1 MADISYHKYFDELVS
16 LRREFHKIP
25 EICYQEVKTAEKIEE
40 FLINCGI
47 TTVKRVFKTGVV
59 CTIGDESKEC
69 IALRMDT
76 DGLPVSEETGVSY
89 QSRHTGM
96 MHACGH
102 DAHIAILLVTAKIL
116 KEHESMLQKCVK
128 LIFQPGEE
136 GDGGALPMIKEG
148 VLENP
153 KVTKI
158 FGAHLWPDTPVG
170 EIEYLCDTA
179 FAGCDRYE
187 IKIHG
192 KGGHGAIPESANSP
206 LPALADCIL
215 GIEALGK
222 EEPDAVISACAC
234 NADGYY
240 NVFPDDA
247 ALKGT
252 IRTLSPEQRTR
263 ILDSLDLLVKEIS
276 DKRNITVEFLPVEE
290 YPPCLQDEG
299 ALTEYLFAAMRVF
312 GEDYPEKIKE
322 GKRTFAAED
331 FSFFAKEIPAAHV
344 RIGSQGGED
353 SAYPL
358 HHAKFQIDENCLMV
372 GVKLF
377 CEIIFGQR

>member
-1 MADISYHKYFDELVS
+1 MADISYEKYFDELVM

-25 EICYQEVKTAEKIEE
+25 EICYEEHKTAEKIEE
-40 FLINCGI
+40 VLKSYGI
-47 TTVKRVFKTGVV
+47 TNVKRVFHTGVV
-59 CTIGDESKEC
+59 CLIGDESNEC

-76 DGLPVSEETGVSY
+76 DALPVTEETGVSY
-89 QSRHTGM
+89 QSEHTGM

-102 DAHIAILLVTAKIL
+102 DAHIAILLMTAKIL
-116 KEHESMLQKCVK
+116 KEHESDLKYCVK

-136 GDGGALPMIKEG
+136 GDGGALPMIREG

-153 KVTKI
+153 RVRKI
-158 FGAHLWPDTPVG
+158 FGAHVWPQVG
-170 EIEYLCDTA
+170 VGKIEYLPDTA

-187 IKIHG
+187 MKIHG

-222 EEPDAVISACAC
+222 EEADAVISACAC

-247 ALKGT
+247 LLKGT
-252 IRTLSPEQRTR
+252 IRTLCPEQRTR
-263 ILDSLDLLVKEIS
+263 ILEKLTVLAEEIS
-276 DKRNITVEFLPVEE
+276 KARNITVEFHPVEE
-290 YPPCLQDEG
+290 YPPCQQDEG
-299 ALTEYLFAAMRVF
+299 ALTEYLFAAMKVF
-312 GEDYPEKIKE
+312 GDSYPEHIDE

-331 FSFFAKEIPAAHV
+331 FSFFAQEIPAAHV
-344 RIGSQGGED
+344 RIGSNGGED

-358 HHAKFQIDENCLMV
+358 HHAKFQIDEQCLLT

-377 CEIIFGQR
+377 CETAFR

>member
-1 MADISYHKYFDELVS
+1 MANISYEPYFEELVS
-16 LRREFHKIP
+16 LRRAFHQIP
-25 EICYQEVKTAEKIEE
+25 EICYEEYQTAEKIEE
-40 FLINCGI
+40 FLLNCGI
-47 TTVKRVFKTGVV
+47 TTVKRVFHTGVV
-59 CTIGDESKEC
+59 CTIGDETKEC
-69 IALRMDT
+69 VALRMDT
-76 DGLPVSEETGVSY
+76 DALPVTEETGVSY
-89 QSRHTGM
+89 QSRNPGM

-102 DAHIAILLVTAKIL
+102 DAHIAILLMTAKIL
-116 KEHESMLQKCVK
+116 KEHESELKYCVK

-136 GDGGALPMIKEG
+136 GDGGALPMIGEG
-148 VLENP
+148 VLDNP

-158 FGAHLWPDTPVG
+158 FGAHVWPDVLVG
-170 EIEYLCDTA
+170 NMEYLPDTA

-187 IKIHG
+187 IKISG
-192 KGGHGAIPESANSP
+192 KGGHGAMPDSCNSP

-247 ALKGT
+247 LLKGT
-252 IRTLSPEQRTR
+252 IRTLSPDQRKR
-263 ILDSLDLLVKEIS
+263 ILDKLSLLVKEVS
-276 DKRNITVEFLPVEE
+276 SKRNIDIEFLPAEE

-312 GEDYPEKIKE
+312 GEDYPEHIDE

-331 FSFFAKEIPAAHV
+331 FSFFAKEIPAAHI

-353 SAYPL
+353 SSYPL
-358 HHAKFQIDENCLMV
+358 HHAKFQIDEKCLLI

-377 CEIIFGQR
+377 CETVLY

>member
-1 MADISYHKYFDELVS
+1 MADISYEKYYDELVS
-16 LRREFHKIP
+16 LRRKFHKIP
-25 EICYQEVKTAEKIEE
+25 EICYEEHKTAQKIEDY
-40 FLINCGI
+40 LKSYGI
-47 TTVKRVFKTGVV
+47 TTVRRVFNTGVV
-59 CTIGDESKEC
+59 CTIGDTTKEC

-89 QSRHTGM
+89 QSEHTGM

-116 KEHESMLQKCVK
+116 KEHESELQKCVK

-136 GDGGALPMIKEG
+136 GDGGAFPMIREG
-148 VLENP
+148 VLETP

-158 FGAHLWPDTPVG
+158 FGAHVWPDTPVG
-170 EIEYLCDTA
+170 HIEYLPDTA

-192 KGGHGAIPESANSP
+192 KGGHGAMPDSCNSP

-247 ALKGT
+247 LLKGT
-252 IRTLSPEQRTR
+252 IRTLSSEQRSR
-263 ILDSLDLLVKEIS
+263 ILEKLNCLAKEVS
-276 DKRNITVEFLPVEE
+276 KKRNIHVEFHPVEE

-312 GEDYPEKIKE
+312 GEDYPEHIDE

-344 RIGSQGGED
+344 RIGSKGGED
-353 SAYPL
+353 SSYPL

-377 CEIIFGQR
+377 CETAFQ

>member
-1 MADISYHKYFDELVS
+1 MASISYEKYYDELVS

-25 EICYQEVKTAEKIEE
+25 EICYEEVKTADKIEE
-40 FLINCGI
+40 FLVNCGI
-47 TTVKRVFKTGVV
+47 TTVKRVFRTGVV
-59 CTIGDESKEC
+59 CLIGDETKEC

-76 DGLPVSEETGVSY
+76 DALPVSEETGVPY
-89 QSRHTGM
+89 QSTHPGM

-102 DAHIAILLVTAKIL
+102 DAHIAILLMTAKIL
-116 KEHESMLQKCVK
+116 KEHESELPKCVK

-136 GDGGALPMIKEG
+136 GDGGALPMIREG
-148 VLENP
+148 VLQNP
-153 KVTKI
+153 KVSKI
-158 FGAHLWPDTPVG
+158 FGAHVWPDVRVG
-170 EIEYLCDTA
+170 NIEYLPDTA

-187 IKIHG
+187 MKIRG

-215 GIEALGK
+215 GIEKSGK

-247 ALKGT
+247 LLKGT
-252 IRTLSPEQRTR
+252 IRTLSPKDRTR
-263 ILDSLDLLVKEIS
+263 ILEKLKTLTEEIS
-276 DKRNITVEFLPVEE
+276 KTRNIQLEFLPVEE

-312 GEDYPEKIKE
+312 GEDYPEHISE

-353 SAYPL
+353 TSYPL
-358 HHAKFQIDENCLMV
+358 HHAKFQIDEKCLLT

-377 CEIIFGQR
+377 CEIAFSC

>member
-1 MADISYHKYFDELVS
+1 MADISYEKYFDELVS

-25 EICYQEVKTAEKIEE
+25 EICYEEVKTAEKIEDY
-40 FLINCGI
+40 LKSYGI
-47 TTVKRVFKTGVV
+47 PTVKRLFKTGVV
-59 CTIGDESKEC
+59 CTIGDETREC

-76 DGLPVSEETGVSY
+76 DGLPVCEETGAPY
-89 QSRHTGM
+89 QSEHPGM

-116 KEHESMLQKCVK
+116 KEHENELNYCVK

-136 GDGGALPMIKEG
+136 GDGGALPMIREG

-153 KVTKI
+153 NVAKI
-158 FGAHLWPDTPVG
+158 FGAHVWPDTPVG
-170 EIEYLCDTA
+170 TIEYLPDTA

-187 IKIHG
+187 IRIHG

-252 IRTLSPEQRTR
+252 IRTLSPDDRTR
-263 ILDSLDLLVKEIS
+263 ILEKLKKLTEEIS
-276 DKRNITVEFLPVEE
+276 KTRDIVVEFLPVEE
-290 YPPCLQDEG
+290 YPPCLQEEG
-299 ALTEYLFAAMRVF
+299 ALTEYLFAAMGVF
-312 GEDYPEKIKE
+312 GDDYPEKINE

-331 FSFFAKEIPAAHV
+331 FSFFAKEIPAAHL
-344 RIGSQGGED
+344 RIGSRGGED

-358 HHAKFQIDENCLMV
+358 HHAKFQIDEECLLV

-377 CEIIFGQR
+377 CEIAFR

>member
-1 MADISYHKYFDELVS
+1 MANISYETYFEELVS
-16 LRREFHKIP
+16 LRRKFHKIP
-25 EICYQEVKTAEKIEE
+25 EICYKEYKTAEKIEE
-40 FLINCGI
+40 VLKSYGI
-47 TTVKRVFKTGVV
+47 TTVKRMFHTGVV
-59 CTIGDESKEC
+59 CTIGDEAKEC

-76 DGLPVSEETGVSY
+76 DALPVAEETGAPY
-89 QSRHTGM
+89 QSEHPGM

-102 DAHIAILLVTAKIL
+102 DAHIAILLMTAKIL
-116 KEHESMLQKCVK
+116 KEHESELKYCVK

-153 KVTKI
+153 KVSKI
-158 FGAHLWPDTPVG
+158 FGAHVWPELSVG
-170 EIEYLCDTA
+170 NIEYLPDTA

-192 KGGHGAIPESANSP
+192 KGGHGAMPDACNSP

-222 EEPDAVISACAC
+222 EEPDAVISSCAC
-234 NADGYY
+234 NANGYY

-247 ALKGT
+247 LLQGT
-252 IRTLSPEQRTR
+252 IRTLSSEQRTR
-263 ILDSLDLLVKEIS
+263 ILEKLQLLAEEVSK
-276 DKRNITVEFLPVEE
+276 KRNITVEFLPVEE
-290 YPPCLQDEG
+290 YPPCEQDEG

-312 GEDYPEKIKE
+312 GENYPEHIDE
-322 GKRTFAAED
+322 GERTFTAED
-331 FSFFAKEIPAAHV
+331 FSFFAGQIPAAHV
-344 RIGSQGGED
+344 RIGSNGGEE
-353 SAYPL
+353 SSYPL
-358 HHAKFQIDENCLMV
+358 HHAKFQIDEQCLLL

-377 CEIIFGQR
+377 CETALS

>member
-1 MADISYHKYFDELVS
+1 MASISYEKYYDELVS

-25 EICYQEVKTAEKIEE
+25 EICYEEVKTADKIEE
-40 FLINCGI
+40 FLVNCGI
-47 TTVKRVFKTGVV
+47 TTVKRVFRTGVV
-59 CTIGDESKEC
+59 CLIGDETKEC

-76 DGLPVSEETGVSY
+76 DALPVSEETGVPY
-89 QSRHTGM
+89 QSTHPGM

-102 DAHIAILLVTAKIL
+102 DAHIAILLMTAKIL
-116 KEHESMLQKCVK
+116 KEHESELPKCVK

-136 GDGGALPMIKEG
+136 GDGGALPMIREG
-148 VLENP
+148 VLQNP
-153 KVTKI
+153 KVSKI
-158 FGAHLWPDTPVG
+158 FGAHVWPDVRVG
-170 EIEYLCDTA
+170 NIEYLPDTA

-187 IKIHG
+187 MKIRG

-215 GIEALGK
+215 GIEKSGK

-247 ALKGT
+247 LLKGT
-252 IRTLSPEQRTR
+252 IRTLSPEDRVR
-263 ILDSLDLLVKEIS
+263 ILEKLKQLTEEIS
-276 DKRNITVEFLPVEE
+276 KTRNIQMEFLPVEE

-312 GEDYPEKIKE
+312 GEDYPEHISE

-353 SAYPL
+353 TSYPL
-358 HHAKFQIDENCLMV
+358 HHAKFQIDEKCLLT

-377 CEIIFGQR
+377 CEIAFQ